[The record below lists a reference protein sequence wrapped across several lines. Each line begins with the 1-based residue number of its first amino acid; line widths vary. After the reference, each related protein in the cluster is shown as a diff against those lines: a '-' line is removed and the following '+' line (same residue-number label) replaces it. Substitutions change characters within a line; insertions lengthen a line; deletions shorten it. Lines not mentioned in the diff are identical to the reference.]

1 VTVAFRKTIVY
12 TRIVILACW
21 LMHLAKS
28 HLEVSEF
35 LSVSVHILNTQS
47 HSSEPAKAGR
57 HLEKALENL
66 RSKRNPSSSSLNT
79 SMIVNPS
86 TPESQGTSS
95 VATTPIDIETFHER
109 IASLQSDNNF
119 LRGLVE
125 QSSKEKCILMTT
137 IEGLQKENSSTF
149 LRSLVYRISRPIRK
163 TTADILDRSEQGCRI
178 SQRSG
183 GSVAASAAPILWRLV
198 VQQCLHRNRR
208 RRAGKTGV

>member
-1 VTVAFRKTIVY
+1 
-12 TRIVILACW
+12 
-21 LMHLAKS
+21 MHLAKS

-35 LSVSVHILNTQS
+35 LPFSAHILNTQS

-57 HLEKALENL
+57 L

-79 SMIVNPS
+79 SMIANPS

-95 VATTPIDIETFHER
+95 VATTPVDIETFHER

-137 IEGLQKENSSTF
+137 IEGMQKENSSTF
-149 LRSLVYRISRPIRK
+149 L
-163 TTADILDRSEQGCRI
+163 Q
-178 SQRSG
+178 
-183 GSVAASAAPILWRLV
+183 ASYLEAHPK
-198 VQQCLHRNRR
+198 HHS
-208 RRAGKTGV
+208 

>member
-1 VTVAFRKTIVY
+1 VTVAFQRTIVY

-28 HLEVSEF
+28 HLEVRKF
-35 LSVSVHILNTQS
+35 LPFSAHILNTQS

-79 SMIVNPS
+79 SMIANPS

-95 VATTPIDIETFHER
+95 VATTPVDIETFHER

-137 IEGLQKENSSTF
+137 IEGMQKENSSTF
-149 LRSLVYRISRPIRK
+149 L
-163 TTADILDRSEQGCRI
+163 Q
-178 SQRSG
+178 
-183 GSVAASAAPILWRLV
+183 ASYLEAHPK
-198 VQQCLHRNRR
+198 HHS
-208 RRAGKTGV
+208 